1 MTIQSSSEPLYSELG
16 DDPDLAE
23 IVEMFVDEMPD
34 RIESMLNCVD
44 KNDWD
49 GLGRIAH
56 QLKGAAGSYGFGQ
69 ITPYAAQLEHD
80 CRSQAS
86 DEAMIASFRELAVV
100 CRRIRG
106 GAPST
111 KY

>member
-1 MTIQSSSEPLYSELG
+1 MPIQSLSEPLYSDLG
-16 DDPDLAE
+16 NDPDLAE

-34 RIESMLNCVD
+34 RIESMLGCVD
-44 KNDWD
+44 RSDWE

-80 CRSQAS
+80 CRHDAS
-86 DEAMIASFRELAVV
+86 EEEMINSFRELAGV
-100 CRRIRG
+100 CRRIRS
-106 GAPST
+106 GAPQ
-111 KY
+111 

>member
-1 MTIQSSSEPLYSELG
+1 MSTQSATQPLFSDLG

-23 IVEMFVDEMPD
+23 IVDMFVSEMPD
-34 RIESMLNCVD
+34 RIESMLRCVD
-44 KNDWD
+44 QNDWE

-80 CRSQAS
+80 CRNDTGEQQ
-86 DEAMIASFRELAVV
+86 MINSFRELASI
-100 CRRIRG
+100 CRRIRS
-106 GAPST
+106 GAPA
-111 KY
+111 

>member
-1 MTIQSSSEPLYSELG
+1 MTIQSITDPLYSDLG

-23 IVEMFVDEMPD
+23 IVEMFVNEMPD
-34 RIESMLNCVD
+34 RIESMLHCVD
-44 KNDWD
+44 QSDWE

-69 ITPYAAQLEHD
+69 ITPFAARLEHD
-80 CRSQAS
+80 CRNQAT
-86 DEAMIASFRELAVV
+86 DAEVIKAFRELAGV

-106 GAPST
+106 GVPQ
-111 KY
+111 